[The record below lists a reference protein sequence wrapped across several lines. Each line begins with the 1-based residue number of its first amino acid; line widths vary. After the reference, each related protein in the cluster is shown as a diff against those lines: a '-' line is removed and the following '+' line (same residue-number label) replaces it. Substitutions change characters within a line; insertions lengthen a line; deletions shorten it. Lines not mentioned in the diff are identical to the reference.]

1 MSELLTDIEAIRAQ
15 FPILTRE
22 VNGKP
27 LVYLDNGATSQKPQ
41 SVIDAVKHYY
51 EYENSNIHRGVH
63 TLSQEATTAYEE
75 VRKKVQKFINA
86 KHDHEIIFTSGT
98 TGGINLVASSFGA
111 SLVRRGDEILITA
124 MEHHSNIVPWQMLCE
139 RRGAQLKV
147 LPISKEGEIDIEEY
161 KKLIG
166 PKTELIS
173 LVHVSNSLGTVNP
186 IKEMIEIAHKQ
197 NIPVMI
203 DGAQAIHHTPVD
215 VQDLDAD
222 FYVFSAHKMYGP
234 TGVGVLYGKEE
245 FLNDMPPY
253 QGGGDMIKSVTF
265 EKTTYNELPHKFE
278 AGTPNISGGIA
289 LGAAIDFINS
299 IGYDFIMKHE
309 AELSRFAVSQLQ
321 DIKGLR
327 FIGTAKERAGLVS
340 FVLDGI
346 HPYDTGVI
354 LDKLGIAVRTGHHC
368 TQPVM
373 NFFEVP
379 GTVRASFAV
388 YNTKQEVVKLVEGI
402 DRVKRMFSPQ
412 TSKGG

>member
-1 MSELLTDIEAIRAQ
+1 MSETLVDIESIRAQ
-15 FPILTRE
+15 FPILKRE

-27 LVYLDNGATSQKPQ
+27 LIYFDNGATSQKPQ
-41 SVIDAVKHYY
+41 SVINAITHYY

-63 TLSQEATTAYEE
+63 TLSQEATAAYED

-86 KHDHEIIFTSGT
+86 EHDHEIIFTSGT
-98 TGGINLVASSFGA
+98 TGGINLVASSFGEN
-111 SLVRRGDEILITA
+111 LIRKGDEILITA

-139 RRGAQLKV
+139 RKGAHLKV
-147 LPISKEGEIDIEEY
+147 VPISKEGELDLEEY
-161 KKLIG
+161 ERLIG

-173 LVHVSNSLGTVNP
+173 LVHVSNSLGTINP
-186 IKEMIEIAHKQ
+186 IKKMIDIAHAQ
-197 NIPVMI
+197 NIPVLI

-215 VQDLDAD
+215 VKELDCD

-245 FLNDMPPY
+245 LLNDMAPY
-253 QGGGDMIKSVTF
+253 QGGGDMIKNVTF
-265 EKTTYNELPHKFE
+265 EKTIYNDLPHKFE
-278 AGTPNISGGIA
+278 AGTPNIAGGIG

-299 IGYDFIMKHE
+299 IGYDFIIQHE
-309 AELSRFAVSQLQ
+309 AELSRFATSQLR

-354 LDKLGIAVRTGHHC
+354 LDKLGLALRTGHHC

-373 NFFEVP
+373 TFFEVP

-388 YNTKQEVVKLVEGI
+388 YNTKQEVIRLVEGI
-402 DRVKRMFSPQ
+402 ERVKRMF
-412 TSKGG
+412 

>member
-15 FPILTRE
+15 FPILKRE

-27 LVYLDNGATSQKPQ
+27 LIYLDNGATSQKPQ
-41 SVIDAVKHYY
+41 SVIDAISHYY

-63 TLSQEATTAYEE
+63 TLSQDATAAYED

-86 KHDHEIIFTSGT
+86 KYDHEVIFTSGT
-98 TGGINLVASSFGA
+98 TGGINLVASSFGEN
-111 SLVRRGDEILITA
+111 LVRKGDEILITA

-139 RRGAQLKV
+139 RKGAHLKV
-147 LPISKEGEIDIEEY
+147 LPISKEGEIDIEEF

-173 LVHVSNSLGTVNP
+173 LVHVSNSLGTINP
-186 IKEMIEIAHKQ
+186 IKEMIDIAHAQ

-203 DGAQAIHHTPVD
+203 DGAQAIHHIPVD
-215 VQDLDAD
+215 VQELDCD

-234 TGVGVLYGKEE
+234 TGVGILYGKEE
-245 FLNDMPPY
+245 LLNDMAPW
-253 QGGGDMIKSVTF
+253 QGGGDMIKNVTF
-265 EKTTYNELPHKFE
+265 EKTTYNDLPHKFE
-278 AGTPNISGGIA
+278 AGTPNIAGGIA

-299 IGYDFIMKHE
+299 IGFEFIHAHE
-309 AELSRFAVSQLQ
+309 AELSRFAVSQLR

-388 YNTKQEVVKLVEGI
+388 YNTKQEVIRLVEGI
-402 DRVKRMFSPQ
+402 ERVKRMF
-412 TSKGG
+412 

>member
-1 MSELLTDIEAIRAQ
+1 MSELLTDIDAIRAQ
-15 FPILTRE
+15 FPILKRE
-22 VNGKP
+22 INGKP

-41 SVIDAVKHYY
+41 SVIDTISRYY
-51 EYENSNIHRGVH
+51 ELENSNIHRGVH
-63 TLSQEATTAYEE
+63 TLSQEATSAYED

-86 KHDHEIIFTSGT
+86 EHSHEVIFTSGT

-139 RRGAQLKV
+139 RRGAKLKV
-147 LPISKEGEIDIEEY
+147 LPISKKGEIDIEEY

-173 LVHVSNSLGTVNP
+173 LVHVSNSLGTINP
-186 IKEMIEIAHKQ
+186 VKEMIEIAHAQ

-245 FLNDMPPY
+245 LLNDMEPY

-265 EKTTYNELPHKFE
+265 EKTTYNDLPHKFE

-299 IGYDFIMKHE
+299 IGFDFIEKHE
-309 AELSRFAVSQLQ
+309 AELSRFATSQLR

-388 YNTKQEVVKLVEGI
+388 YNTKDEIVKLVEGI
-402 DRVKRMFSPQ
+402 ERVQKMF
-412 TSKGG
+412 

>member
-15 FPILTRE
+15 FPILKRE

-27 LVYLDNGATSQKPQ
+27 LIYLDNGATSQKPQ
-41 SVIDAVKHYY
+41 SVIDAISHYY

-63 TLSQEATTAYEE
+63 TLSQDATAAYEV

-86 KHDHEIIFTSGT
+86 KYDHEVIFTSGT
-98 TGGINLVASSFGA
+98 TGGINLVASSFGE
-111 SLVRRGDEILITA
+111 SLVRKGDEILITA

-139 RRGAQLKV
+139 RKGAHLKV
-147 LPISKEGEIDIEEY
+147 LPISKEGEIDIEEF

-173 LVHVSNSLGTVNP
+173 LVHVSNSLGTINP
-186 IKEMIEIAHKQ
+186 IKEMIDIAHAQ

-203 DGAQAIHHTPVD
+203 DGAQAIHHIPVD
-215 VQDLDAD
+215 VQELDCD

-234 TGVGVLYGKEE
+234 TGVGILYGKEE
-245 FLNDMPPY
+245 LLNDMTPW
-253 QGGGDMIKSVTF
+253 QGGGDMIKNVTF
-265 EKTTYNELPHKFE
+265 EKTTYNDLPHKFE
-278 AGTPNISGGIA
+278 AGTPNIAGGIA

-299 IGYDFIMKHE
+299 IGFDFIHAHE
-309 AELSRFAVSQLQ
+309 AELSRFAVSQLR

-388 YNTKQEVVKLVEGI
+388 YNTKQDIVRLVEGI
-402 DRVKRMFSPQ
+402 ERVKRMF
-412 TSKGG
+412 

>member
-1 MSELLTDIEAIRAQ
+1 MDIESIRAQ
-15 FPILTRE
+15 FPILQRE

-27 LVYLDNGATSQKPQ
+27 LIYFDNGATSQKPQ
-41 SVIDAVKHYY
+41 SVINAINHYY

-63 TLSQEATTAYEE
+63 TLSQEATSAYEE

-86 KHDHEIIFTSGT
+86 EHDHEIIFTSGT
-98 TGGINLVASSFGA
+98 TGGINLVASSFGEN
-111 SLVRRGDEILITA
+111 LIRKGDEILITA

-139 RRGAQLKV
+139 RKGAHLKV
-147 LPISKEGEIDIEEY
+147 VPISKEGELDLEEY
-161 KKLIG
+161 ERLIG

-173 LVHVSNSLGTVNP
+173 LVHVSNSLGTINP
-186 IKEMIEIAHKQ
+186 IKKMIDIAHAQ
-197 NIPVMI
+197 NIPVLI

-215 VQDLDAD
+215 VQELDCD

-245 FLNDMPPY
+245 LLNDMAPY
-253 QGGGDMIKSVTF
+253 QGGGDMIKNVTF
-265 EKTTYNELPHKFE
+265 EKTIYNDLPHKFE
-278 AGTPNISGGIA
+278 AGTPNIAGGIG

-299 IGYDFIMKHE
+299 IGYDFIIQHE
-309 AELSRFAVSQLQ
+309 AELSRFATSQLR

-354 LDKLGIAVRTGHHC
+354 LDKLGLALRTGHHC

-373 NFFEVP
+373 TFFEVP

-388 YNTKQEVVKLVEGI
+388 YNTKQEVARLVEGI
-402 DRVKRMFSPQ
+402 DRVKRMF
-412 TSKGG
+412 

>member
-1 MSELLTDIEAIRAQ
+1 MSETLVDIESIRAQ
-15 FPILTRE
+15 FPILKRE

-27 LVYLDNGATSQKPQ
+27 LIYFDNGATSQKPQ
-41 SVIDAVKHYY
+41 SVINAITRYY

-63 TLSQEATTAYEE
+63 TLSQEATSAYEE

-86 KHDHEIIFTSGT
+86 EHDHEIIFTSGT
-98 TGGINLVASSFGA
+98 TGGINLVASSFGEN
-111 SLVRRGDEILITA
+111 LIRKGDEILITA

-139 RRGAQLKV
+139 RKGAHLKV
-147 LPISKEGEIDIEEY
+147 VPISKEGELDLEEY
-161 KKLIG
+161 ERLIG

-173 LVHVSNSLGTVNP
+173 LVHVSNSLGTINP
-186 IKEMIEIAHKQ
+186 IKKMIDIAHAQ
-197 NIPVMI
+197 NIPVLI

-215 VQDLDAD
+215 VQELDCD

-234 TGVGVLYGKEE
+234 TGVGILYAKEDL
-245 FLNDMPPY
+245 LNDMAPY
-253 QGGGDMIKSVTF
+253 QGGGDMIKNVTF
-265 EKTTYNELPHKFE
+265 EKTIYNDLPHKFE
-278 AGTPNISGGIA
+278 AGTPNIAGGIG
-289 LGAAIDFINS
+289 LGAAIDFINR
-299 IGYDFIMKHE
+299 IGYDFIMQHE
-309 AELSRFAVSQLQ
+309 AELSRFATSQLR

-354 LDKLGIAVRTGHHC
+354 LDKLGIALRTGHHC

-373 NFFEVP
+373 NFFGVP

-388 YNTKQEVVKLVEGI
+388 YNTKQEIIRLVEGI
-402 DRVKRMFSPQ
+402 ERVKRMF
-412 TSKGG
+412 